1 MLRVKEELKVK
12 LEYYEIN
19 FAGGTGNI
27 KHIIYVQQARYYSI
41 IGEVFR
47 H

>member
-1 MLRVKEELKVK
+1 MK
-12 LEYYEIN
+12 LILQEAREILS
-19 FAGGTGNI
+19 T
-27 KHIIYVQQARYYSI
+27 YVQQARYYSI